1 MRAITVYRALA
12 AGAATCMLAGLY
24 ASPAS
29 AAEPAQ
35 QGCFGETTS
44 TNTRVLPPSV
54 FGHLVA
60 NSARF
65 GGPLSTQPGIGDAVQ
80 VVQAGD
86 APDAVVPNTCND

>member
-1 MRAITVYRALA
+1 MRATTVYRALA
-12 AGAATCMLAGLY
+12 VGAATCTFAGFY

-35 QGCFGETTS
+35 QGCFGETYS
-44 TNTRVLPPSV
+44 TITQLLPPSV
-54 FGHLVA
+54 FGELVA

-65 GGPLSTQPGIGDAVQ
+65 GGPLSTQPGVGDSVQ

-86 APDAVVPNTCND
+86 APDTVVPNTCNN